1 MVELAKNQNGG
12 QPLPRFVKFTHNS
25 FISGVHSSPSD
36 SELTFTCPEEFGYY
50 PHPDDCSKY
59 FVCVFG
65 GPLLETCTV
74 GLMYR

>member
-1 MVELAKNQNGG
+1 MSVKTLSCNARI
-12 QPLPRFVKFTHNS
+12 LIRFLN
-25 FISGVHSSPSD
+25 IAGVHSSPSD
-36 SELTFTCPEEFGYY
+36 SESKFTCPEEFGYY